1 MRGKFDKLFQSDQS
15 AWLKIAGGAILGPL
29 FVIPMILRGE
39 QRGEMEPYAYSDL
52 FWIGVG
58 ASLFGALLGAI
69 LCMKDRV
76 TKQLQKGTPVAWP
89 LRIMFGGGIGFLLF
103 WSIILSVVIITGL
116 VVSTGP

>member
-58 ASLFGALLGAI
+58 ASLFWSITWRNLMHEGPSYQTTTEGDSRCLALAYYVWRGNWFSAI
-69 LCMKDRV
+69 LVDY
-76 TKQLQKGTPVAWP
+76 P
-89 LRIMFGGGIGFLLF
+89 
-103 WSIILSVVIITGL
+103 
-116 VVSTGP
+116 